1 MFMLI
6 VVCPTLSFQVDS
18 VHNHVDI
25 LVEISAC
32 LIFGGCSALVNR
44 DSV

>member
-1 MFMLI
+1 MLMLI

-18 VHNHVDI
+18 VHNHADI

-44 DSV
+44 DCV